1 MACIT
6 SFPSLLPGTS
16 ETWKRLPWE
25 NTKLILWNLLLLHAF
40 ISLLITWTVHHRGLL
55 TCPGIF
61 NEVFPMLLRIHIN
74 ELLQTLYNISQTH
87 YPLGVNY
94 VSGLTIIFGKEL
106 IKALSIAKP
115 HNKTLGIWIIKK
127 ENFLK
132 MWIEI
137 VSARAVAFRLPKIP
151 FIF

>member
-1 MACIT
+1 M
-6 SFPSLLPGTS
+6 
-16 ETWKRLPWE
+16 
-25 NTKLILWNLLLLHAF
+25 
-40 ISLLITWTVHHRGLL
+40 
-55 TCPGIF
+55 
-61 NEVFPMLLRIHIN
+61 
-74 ELLQTLYNISQTH
+74 LQTLYNISQTH

-137 VSARAVAFRLPKIP
+137 VSASTVAFRLPKIP